1 VDLTRL
7 EDTLMAES
15 VKKFADQQKALLA
28 LIADKRKTLGVGPAG
43 DGSPQDPGASPVMT
57 DQETG

>member
-15 VKKFADQQKALLA
+15 VKKFADQQKAL
-28 LIADKRKTLGVGPAG
+28 IADKRKTLGVGPAG
-43 DGSPQDPGASPVMT
+43 DGSPKDPGASPVMT
-57 DQETG
+57 DQETD